1 MEVSC
6 QLHGLAALPPQE
18 RVPSTLGEGG
28 RGGKTAGL
36 HALEKRKLQSGHTDF
51 LGAFFALQ

>member
-6 QLHGLAALPPQE
+6 QLQGLAALPPQE
-18 RVPSTLGEGG
+18 RVPSTLGGG
-28 RGGKTAGL
+28 RVGKTAGL

-51 LGAFFALQ
+51 LGAFFARQ